1 MRRELANWFGPLFWA
16 VLIGAGVGGVRHFTR
31 PPLHEARVE
40 VQPPSE
46 AAFATA
52 NSNSPADGD
61 VDDPEELVFS
71 PAVLSAA
78 AQRLRHRQIDPFDRL
93 TPQAAAEEL
102 AAALRLA
109 MRSDSPNIVVACTT
123 ADRDQAMIWLQAWTD
138 AWLETHC
145 GPDQPTQQPAAKPVD
160 EATISVRTADLR
172 AERNTQQ
179 QTVASLEKQLGGPA
193 GEVTRDLVQ
202 QEKLKSLV
210 AAVATATARRLEAEN
225 RYVQI
230 RRDVESGI
238 AMNLILP
245 RLPDG
250 TAKHLVEEML
260 KLSRLEAEETQL
272 RAERNRLSKVYGLNH
287 PRIVELDNRLAESDQ
302 IGPFN
307 SRRLPLALKDA
318 DQLSPTQLL
327 LESLAADLAEQKAVE
342 KDVQSQLELERDMQE
357 QRATVVVQLRDAMKR
372 TTELQSQL
380 DKLTAPPSAPATKSV
395 LARSFTAVVRP
406 PELLPKPVRSVRLS
420 LIEST
425 ATAFVAWL
433 SFLGLVTLRERRIRA
448 AVPAQIATRVATI
461 RPTPLRERRD
471 ERMLRLRLN
480 RLRTPS

>member
-1 MRRELANWFGPLFWA
+1 MRRERANWFGPVFWA
-16 VLIGAGVGGVRHFTR
+16 VLIGTGVGGVRHFTR

-46 AAFATA
+46 AAFANA
-52 NSNSPADGD
+52 NTNPPADGD
-61 VDDPEELVFS
+61 VENPEELVFS

-93 TPQAAAEEL
+93 APHAAAEEL
-102 AAALRLA
+102 VAALRLA

-123 ADRDQAMIWLQAWTD
+123 ADKDHAVIWLQAWTD
-138 AWLETHC
+138 AWLEIHC
-145 GPDQPTQQPAAKPVD
+145 GPDQPTQQPAAKPLD
-160 EATISVRTADLR
+160 EATISARTAELR
-172 AERNTQQ
+172 AELKTQQ
-179 QTVASLEKQLGGPA
+179 QTVESLEKQLGGPA
-193 GEVTRDLVQ
+193 SEVTRDLVQ
-202 QEKLKSLV
+202 QEKLKSL
-210 AAVATATARRLEAEN
+210 AAAAATITARRLEAEN

-238 AMNLILP
+238 ALNLILP

-250 TAKHLVEEML
+250 TAKQLVDEML

-302 IGPFN
+302 IGPRK
-307 SRRLPLALKDA
+307 SRILAPVLKDG
-318 DQLSPTQLL
+318 DQHSAAQLL
-327 LESLAADLAEQKAVE
+327 LESLAADLTEQQAVE
-342 KDVQSQLELERDMQE
+342 KDVQNQLELERDVQE
-357 QRATVVVQLRDAMKR
+357 QRATVVAQLRGSMKR
-372 TTELQSQL
+372 TTELQNQL

-433 SFLGLVTLRERRIRA
+433 SFLGLANFRQRRIRA
-448 AVPAQIATRVATI
+448 TVPVRIAAQAGTI